1 MSKTTL
7 YRLLIWRKMT
17 RRESRE
23 AAFQTVFGMAIN
35 SDVNAEEAI
44 LLAEE
49 SGDPQLDAFS
59 KNLIF
64 AVYNHRLQLDEVFQP
79 FLKDW
84 SIDRISK
91 TALAILR
98 ISCAQLLYWNEIS
111 DLKGTQKDDMAES
124 VIINEAVELA
134 KKYGNDDDYAFVNG
148 VLGNVVRNGL
158 QE

>member
-1 MSKTTL
+1 MSKINP
-7 YRLLIWRKMT
+7 YIWRTMT

-23 AAFQTVFGMAIN
+23 AAFQAVFGMTIN
-35 SDVNAEEAI
+35 DVDAEEAI

-59 KNLIF
+59 KNLIT
-64 AVYNHRLQLDEVFQP
+64 AVYNHRLQLDEVFKP
-79 FLKDW
+79 FLKGW

-98 ISCAQLLYWNEIS
+98 ISCAQLLYWDEIS
-111 DLKGTQKDDMAES
+111 DLQDTQKDEMAES
-124 VIINEAVELA
+124 IVINEAVELA
-134 KKYGNDDDYAFVNG
+134 KKFGNDDDYSFVNG
-148 VLGNVVRNGL
+148 VLGSIVRNGL